1 MQFGSNGNFVVLW
14 GYGDLQMTSRVT
26 SDLKFELTDLNY
38 LCYHAFLA
46 SEYFLEMIKRKEEAD
61 YHP

>member
-1 MQFGSNGNFVVLW
+1 MCILP
-14 GYGDLQMTSRVT
+14 LTAMIA
-26 SDLKFELTDLNY
+26 SDLNFELTDLND

-46 SEYFLEMIKRKEEAD
+46 SEYFLEMIKRKEGRKEEAD